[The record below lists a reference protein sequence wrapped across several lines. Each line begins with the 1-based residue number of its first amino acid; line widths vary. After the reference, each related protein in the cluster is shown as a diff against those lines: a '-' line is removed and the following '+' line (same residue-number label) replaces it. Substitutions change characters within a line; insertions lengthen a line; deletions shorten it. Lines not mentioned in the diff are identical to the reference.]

1 MATPVVAGAI
11 ALWLEANP
19 SLTYKDVVRIIKETA
34 VKDDFVKNTGD
45 PVQWGAGKFDAYAG
59 LKQVLKEKAAN
70 GIQGIKA
77 NEKETPI
84 LTMTGTR
91 SFTVFLANAKQL
103 NVRAYT
109 LSGQLV
115 HTNIAQGNETN
126 IDASAWEKGVYLIQV
141 NGSSAQRI
149 IIY

>member
-1 MATPVVAGAI
+1 
-11 ALWLEANP
+11 
-19 SLTYKDVVRIIKETA
+19 
-34 VKDDFVKNTGD
+34 
-45 PVQWGAGKFDAYAG
+45 
-59 LKQVLKEKAAN
+59 
-70 GIQGIKA
+70 
-77 NEKETPI
+77 
-84 LTMTGTR
+84 MTGTR

-115 HTNIAQGNETN
+115 HTNIAQGNEN
-126 IDASAWEKGVYLIQV
+126 KYRCFCMGKGVYLVQV

>member
-59 LKQVLKEKAAN
+59 LKQVLKEKEAMVF
-70 GIQGIKA
+70 
-77 NEKETPI
+77 KE
-84 LTMTGTR
+84 
-91 SFTVFLANAKQL
+91 
-103 NVRAYT
+103 
-109 LSGQLV
+109 
-115 HTNIAQGNETN
+115 
-126 IDASAWEKGVYLIQV
+126 
-141 NGSSAQRI
+141 
-149 IIY
+149 

>member
-1 MATPVVAGAI
+1 M
-11 ALWLEANP
+11 
-19 SLTYKDVVRIIKETA
+19 
-34 VKDDFVKNTGD
+34 
-45 PVQWGAGKFDAYAG
+45 
-59 LKQVLKEKAAN
+59 KEKAAN

-77 NEKETPI
+77 NEKRNTNI
-84 LTMTGTR
+84 NNDWYT

-126 IDASAWEKGVYLIQV
+126 IDASAWEKVYILFK
-141 NGSSAQRI
+141 
-149 IIY
+149 